1 MRFLSMVKSW
11 LRGAAG
17 VRAYMVGLALI
28 TTLPL
33 AIFSVLIV
41 GELREGQI
49 EDLRHRASQEAE
61 SLARTVE
68 RQFHDMTTTLMVIE
82 TAPELQ
88 FENYEQFHDRAN
100 AALARS
106 GWYLLV
112 VDRNGQQL
120 VNTRVPFGQVLGKTS
135 NMDALRR
142 AIETG
147 DIVVSNVF
155 FGRTSQAF
163 VYNVMK
169 TIKVP
174 GRTEGERTLIMTQ
187 SASDVKRLLGERP
200 LPPRWNYALIDDRNV
215 VVASSTDLAAGDAF
229 PADRLDRAKAVY
241 AQAELPDET
250 DEMLGY
256 ATIGMSHWQV
266 VVWGPAGTA
275 MGSLGTIWRNLIL
288 AAIGFFVLSMICAV
302 IFGWRLQAG
311 IKGIAGRAA
320 GVGRG
325 EIVSPLNTGIRE
337 LDQVSRALSEA
348 SFDRHQAEERLQ
360 VVLREMAHRTKNVI
374 LVAQSLVRQT
384 ARHSGDKAAFAS
396 AINGRLGSFAR
407 SLELLM
413 SDRTSAP
420 MMRELVSVQLA
431 TFVETENRLVI
442 DGEDFPVAADA
453 VKEVGMVLHEL
464 ATNAMKYGALS
475 TPEGRLHL
483 EWHGVQH
490 EDRPMLRLVWRE
502 TGGPPPAT
510 RTTEPGARSPGE
522 KATGEKGFGS
532 VLIDATIGSLQGSAR
547 CDYQPEGV
555 VWTIEIPQAMIR
567 AAE

>member
-1 MRFLSMVKSW
+1 MRFLSSIALW
-11 LRGAAG
+11 RRGVAG

-49 EDLRHRASQEAE
+49 EDLKRRAAQEAE
-61 SLARTVE
+61 SLSRAVD

-88 FENYEQFHDRAN
+88 TENYELFHSRAN

-106 GWYLLV
+106 GWYMLV
-112 VDRNGQQL
+112 VDRQGQQL
-120 VNTRVPFGQVLGKTS
+120 LNTRAPFGQTLGKTS
-135 NMDALRR
+135 NMDALKK
-142 AIETG
+142 AIDTDG
-147 DIVVSNVF
+147 VVVSNVF

-169 TIKVP
+169 TIDMP
-174 GRTEGERTLIMTQ
+174 GLAKGDRTLIMTQ
-187 SASDVKRLLGERP
+187 STSDLGRLLGERP
-200 LPPRWNYALIDDRNV
+200 LPPQWNYALIDDRNV

-229 PADRLDRAKAVY
+229 PADRLDRARAVY
-241 AQAELPDET
+241 AQTELPDES
-250 DEMLGY
+250 DELLGY
-256 ATIGMSHWQV
+256 ATVGASHWQV

-288 AAIGFFVLSMICAV
+288 AAIGFFALSLVCAM
-302 IFGWRLQAG
+302 IFGWRLQFA
-311 IKGIAGRAA
+311 IKSIAGRAA

-325 EIVSPLNTGIRE
+325 EIVSPVDTGIRE
-337 LDQVSRALSEA
+337 IDQVSRALSEA

-384 ARHSGDKAAFAS
+384 ARHSTDKTAFAT
-396 AINGRLGSFAR
+396 AIVGRLGSFSR

-413 SDRTSAP
+413 SDRATAP
-420 MMRELVSVQLA
+420 TMRELVSVQLE
-431 TFVETENRLVI
+431 TFLEPGSRLSV
-442 DGEDFPVAADA
+442 DGEDFPVAPDS
-453 VKEVGMVLHEL
+453 VKEIGMVLHEL

-475 TPEGRLHL
+475 TPDGHLDIAWQRLDAPDKP
-483 EWHGVQH
+483 V
-490 EDRPMLRLVWRE
+490 LRLVWRE
-502 TGGPPPAT
+502 TGGPPPT
-510 RTTEPGARSPGE
+510 RSDD
-522 KATGEKGFGS
+522 KGFGS
-532 VLIDATIGSLQGSAR
+532 VLIDTTIRSLQGTAH
-547 CDYQPEGV
+547 CDYQPAGI
-555 VWTIEIPQAMIR
+555 VWTIDIPQAVIC
-567 AAE
+567 AAD